1 MIMAVLALS
10 RDRLEQQVVT
20 ELQRLGGLFQSEP
33 ICPQW
38 ASQLPFTSGLPW
50 RVTGVEFHGEKI
62 TDDVLARVRILAGL
76 RHLSLIG
83 TRVTDDGLALL
94 ESMSRL
100 ESVYIESDQI
110 TDAGLHHLKRL
121 PKLKYLC
128 VPCPGISDSGISELQ
143 RALPNLKIGRDV
155 HL

>member
-1 MIMAVLALS
+1 M
-10 RDRLEQQVVT
+10 
-20 ELQRLGGLFQSEP
+20 
-33 ICPQW
+33 
-38 ASQLPFTSGLPW
+38 
-50 RVTGVEFHGEKI
+50 
-62 TDDVLARVRILAGL
+62 
-76 RHLSLIG
+76 SLIG